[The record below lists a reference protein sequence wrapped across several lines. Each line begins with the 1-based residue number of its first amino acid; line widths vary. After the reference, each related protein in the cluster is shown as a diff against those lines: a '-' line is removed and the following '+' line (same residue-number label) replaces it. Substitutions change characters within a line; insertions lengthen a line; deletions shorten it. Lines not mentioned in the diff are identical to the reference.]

1 MPVQILQDPGE
12 VFEAIQKSPKSVV
25 VHYWAPW
32 MELESQFMS
41 MFFEADENRGEEVDF
56 VIVDSGFIHPQHS
69 PDEMPLTVLYQGGDE
84 VDLAPFDLE
93 EIRALSERA

>member
-1 MPVQILQDPGE
+1 M
-12 VFEAIQKSPKSVV
+12 V

-56 VIVDSGFIHPQHS
+56 VIVDSGFIHPAHS
-69 PDEMPLTVLYQGGDE
+69 PDEMPLTVLYHGGEE
-84 VDLAPFDLE
+84 VDSAPFDPE
-93 EIRALSERA
+93 AVEALIEGV